1 MNRWFVAH
9 TQVQGEARAA
19 CNLERQGFTAFV
31 PRYRKRRRHARRVDT
46 VSAALFPGYVFIN
59 FDVERARWRSINGT
73 FGVRHLVCQGNQ
85 PAALADGIVEEI
97 KTREDADG
105 LVRLDPAPLTKG
117 QRLRIVDGPF
127 YDTAGL
133 FAKMADRDRVIILL
147 NLLGRQLR
155 VRVPLNDVTVDA

>member
-9 TQVQGEARAA
+9 TQAQGEARAA
-19 CNLERQGFTAFV
+19 CNLERQGFTTFV

-46 VSAALFPGYVFIN
+46 VCAALFPGYVFIN
-59 FDVERARWRSINGT
+59 FDVERARWRSVNGT
-73 FGVRHLVCQGNQ
+73 FGVRHLVCLGNR
-85 PAALADGIVEEI
+85 PAALAEGIVEEI
-97 KTREDADG
+97 KTREDEDG
-105 LVRLDPAPLTKG
+105 LVRLDPAPFTRG

-133 FAKMADRDRVIILL
+133 FAEMADRDRVVILL

-155 VRVPLNDVTVDA
+155 VPVPLNAVTVDA